1 MSELLKAQ
9 ELVEQNRFE
18 EALEIFQN
26 LSQSEQLSFEER
38 SSSFEFQIEIF
49 STLEKS
55 EEKLRVQKQYFQI
68 LWSTKKYEKA
78 LRLIESIIQSEK
90 QASLT
95 DVYYLWFCLVQ
106 NGEIDRA
113 SKLGQRYLEALFQKK
128 NFQKGLQFAD
138 EFEQKL
144 ALREV
149 ALYYR
154 LSFLVLKGDKSGIEQ
169 LVAQNRELIIS
180 SSKNHELKK
189 AKQLILK
196 LKDFETYPQVSKVS
210 FELSLELFELA
221 PVDELVFYGKDFI
234 HRVFDYLLYSPFDC
248 ELFAVMLRYSQKAQS
263 RLIIEALIRVIEKQP
278 QLIRGQRKLMKAFE
292 DAKVDRASW
301 PEIKEE
307 PAREDD
313 FDLGEDLLNNPAVNG
328 QTLMIR
334 RLEHDIAILKKK
346 NLNEEAKVI
355 LKKLK
360 ELDPTHP
367 LVTREERKKIAEDKP
382 ILLKELLEL
391 GENQSSKEQIEDRVM
406 LTSFKKHLAYLDRQT
421 LIENFRDIAVSL
433 LTFNAPELAISLL
446 EDLRGEFKTDEQLE
460 KKLNLEYLLITCL
473 EKAER
478 HFDAMIV
485 LDEVLNLA
493 PLLDE
498 ERKVFLYQK
507 GDLAKKMGQK
517 LVALSAFKAVKQI
530 DPGYRLV
537 QERIREL
544 AKG

>member
-38 SSSFEFQIEIF
+38 GSAFEFQIEIYQ
-49 STLEKS
+49 TLGKFDDQ
-55 EEKLRVQKQYFQI
+55 LRTQKKYFQM
-68 LWSTKKYEKA
+68 LWTIKKYEKA
-78 LRLIESIIQSEK
+78 LPLIESIIQSEN
-90 QASLT
+90 QAHLT

-113 SKLGQRYLEALFQKK
+113 SKLSQSYLEALYQKK
-128 NFQKGLQFAD
+128 NFQKGLQFA
-138 EFEQKL
+138 EELEQKL
-144 ALREV
+144 ALREL

-154 LSFLVLKGDKSGIEQ
+154 LSFLVLKGDKPGIEQ
-169 LVAQNRELIIS
+169 LVTQNKNLILNP
-180 SSKNHELKK
+180 SKNYELKK
-189 AKQLILK
+189 AKQIILK

-221 PVDELVFYGKDFI
+221 PPEELVFYGKDFI
-234 HRVFDYLLYSPFDC
+234 HRVFDYLLYSPFDS
-248 ELFAVMLRYSQKAQS
+248 ELFALLLRYSQKAQS
-263 RLIIEALIRVIEKQP
+263 RLIIEVLIRVIEKQP
-278 QLIRGQRKLMKAFE
+278 QFIRGQRKLMKAFE
-292 DAKVDRASW
+292 DAKVERAGW
-301 PEIKEE
+301 PEITKEQMT
-307 PAREDD
+307 EDG
-313 FDLGEDLLNNPAVNG
+313 FDLGEDLLKSPAIDG

-355 LKKLK
+355 LNKLK

-367 LVTREERKKIAEDKP
+367 LVTREERKKPAEDKP
-382 ILLKELLEL
+382 IFLKEFLEL
-391 GENQSSKEQIEDRVM
+391 AEYQSSKEQVEDRVM
-406 LTSFKKHLAYLDRQT
+406 LTSFKKYLAYLDHQT
-421 LIENFRDIAVSL
+421 LVENFRDIAVSL
-433 LTFNAPELAISLL
+433 LTFDAPELAIDLL
-446 EDLRGEFKTDEQLE
+446 EGLRGDFKAEDQLE

-478 HFDAMIV
+478 YFEAMIV
-485 LDEVLNLA
+485 LDEVLNFA

-507 GDLAKKMGQK
+507 GDLAKKMGQR
-517 LVALSAFKAVKQI
+517 LLALNTFKAVKQI